1 MKKPRLSDLYFPP
14 VMPIRKVAS
23 AIQSRV
29 SANIYIVDHN
39 INFASS
45 LIKSIEKP
53 DKYSIEAFGSG
64 ESFIAFLKKLRF
76 LKNEVTMVFLG
87 YKFISD
93 SEDSQLMNGLEI
105 LEAIKAINPQIEVVM
120 LYGSDEGSFGSYA
133 RKAGAFDFIQKN
145 NNAFLRVNNII
156 WRVITAK
163 RLEQKRRLFFLYF
176 NVFIIYG
183 IILAIAL
190 LVAYFMLTKA

>member
-1 MKKPRLSDLYFPP
+1 
-14 VMPIRKVAS
+14 MPIRKVAS

-39 INFASS
+39 IEFASS

-53 DKYSIEAFGSG
+53 EKYSIEAFGSG
-64 ESFIAFLKKLRF
+64 ESFIAFLKNLGF

-163 RLEQKRRLFFLYF
+163 RLEQKRRL
-176 NVFIIYG
+176 YG
-183 IILAIAL
+183 IILAIAIL
-190 LVAYFMLTKA
+190 IAYLMLTKA